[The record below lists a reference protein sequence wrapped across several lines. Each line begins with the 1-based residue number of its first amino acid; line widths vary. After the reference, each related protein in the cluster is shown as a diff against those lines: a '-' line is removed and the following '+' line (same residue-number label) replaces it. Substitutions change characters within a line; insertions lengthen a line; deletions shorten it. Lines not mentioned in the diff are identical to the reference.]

1 MIKRNDVKPQS
12 FWWLV
17 ATCKC
22 EYHRPKGCMLKLF
35 GKFGP
40 EEKRKNIWTPFFQG
54 EWYIYSISILFIMLF
69 SSSLNVVHCSIF
81 CQKFWFLIIW
91 LYLFVVLNSSA
102 SPACLDWW
110 LEGNYPSMEVMALLN
125 LGVLSQVGPIL
136 FLWCANK
143 YKSLCVPFYFCF
155 ENQCTKSNLDGN

>member
-1 MIKRNDVKPQS
+1 MGNLDQKKKEKIYGLLS
-12 FWWLV
+12 F
-17 ATCKC
+17 K
-22 EYHRPKGCMLKLF
+22 ENG
-35 GKFGP
+35 
-40 EEKRKNIWTPFFQG
+40 I
-54 EWYIYSISILFIMLF
+54 YIYSISILFIMLF

-91 LYLFVVLNSSA
+91 LYLFDFLNSSA